1 MDSIFSHHLYA
12 YNIIFIPV
20 CLILLDTKIK
30 KFKIGIVERISKFS
44 HVHDIKCKD
53 VHIVSSMARNSNSDI
68 CENENEVQPTS
79 SQWTQITGHP
89 VDRIMGKS
97 ILLTHKAENLEIDI
111 PRAREL
117 GRGELGGA
125 EWTIIGRIIIA
136 TETHDSRGDA

>member
-1 MDSIFSHHLYA
+1 M
-12 YNIIFIPV
+12 
-20 CLILLDTKIK
+20 
-30 KFKIGIVERISKFS
+30 
-44 HVHDIKCKD
+44 HDIKCKD

-68 CENENEVQPTS
+68 CENENELQPTS

-89 VDRIMGKS
+89 VDRLMGKS
-97 ILLTHKAENLEIDI
+97 ILLTHKEEIDV

-125 EWTIIGRIIIA
+125 EWTISGRIIVA

>member
-1 MDSIFSHHLYA
+1 M
-12 YNIIFIPV
+12 
-20 CLILLDTKIK
+20 
-30 KFKIGIVERISKFS
+30 
-44 HVHDIKCKD
+44 HDIKCKD

-79 SQWTQITGHP
+79 GQWTQITGHP
-89 VDRIMGKS
+89 VDRLMGKS
-97 ILLTHKAENLEIDI
+97 ILLTHEAVDI

-125 EWTIIGRIIIA
+125 EWTISGRIIIA